1 MKLDETTKKQITDK
15 VKTGGKLTP
24 NERNAF
30 RIASLMET
38 IVHEEKVL
46 KNDIDFAKSMMRYA
60 TKQKEKVEKLYKQ
73 LQELKEGEK
82 Q

>member
-1 MKLDETTKKQITDK
+1 MDEATKKVIMTK

-24 NERNAF
+24 SERNAF

-38 IVHEEKVL
+38 IAYEEKIL
-46 KNDIDFAKSMMRYA
+46 KNDIAFAQSMMRYA
-60 TKQKEKVEKLYKQ
+60 TKQKETVEKLYKE
-73 LQELKEGEK
+73 LEALKEGEK